1 MGFCGFIPPDRK
13 TADEAPADRKTKR
26 EATVMA
32 LAQVNGTEL
41 WYSIEGEGEP
51 LMLFPGLGLDHTYY
65 RLGTPLLRDHFQLVL
80 IDPRGIGKS
89 RKDPPTKVTYTPE
102 LWADDFAA
110 LARYLKF
117 DKVNILGSSLGGSM
131 AMAFAEKYP
140 ELTKSLVVIGGFSEL
155 DRALETN
162 FRLRKKIVAKLGMGE
177 EIADFMGLSTMTR
190 EYMATDAG
198 LAVMRANQ
206 TNVRNN
212 SAEFYT
218 AFLDSILWWG
228 RRLPGQEKEPL
239 FTTRLKNIKCPTLVI
254 AGDNDYFIP
263 TFFSKII
270 ADNIEGSEYR
280 EIRTGGHI
288 PFIEKPQETAAV
300 VIDFLERHESGLEHF
315 AVGRLC
321 D

>member
-1 MGFCGFIPPDRK
+1 
-13 TADEAPADRKTKR
+13 
-26 EATVMA
+26 MA

-65 RLGTPLLRDHFQLVL
+65 QLGTPLLRDHFQLVL

-218 AFLDSILWWG
+218 AFLELDPVVG
-228 RRLPGQEKEPL
+228 TAPARPGE
-239 FTTRLKNIKCPTLVI
+239 R
-254 AGDNDYFIP
+254 
-263 TFFSKII
+263 
-270 ADNIEGSEYR
+270 
-280 EIRTGGHI
+280 
-288 PFIEKPQETAAV
+288 AAV
-300 VIDFLERHESGLEHF
+300 HDAAQEYQVPDFSHRRRQRLFHPNVLLEDHRGQYRGLG
-315 AVGRLC
+315 VS
-321 D
+321 